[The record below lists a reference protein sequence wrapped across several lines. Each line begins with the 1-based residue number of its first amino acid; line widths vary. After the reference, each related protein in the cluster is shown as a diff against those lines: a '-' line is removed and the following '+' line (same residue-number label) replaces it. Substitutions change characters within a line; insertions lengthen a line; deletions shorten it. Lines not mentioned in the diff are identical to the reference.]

1 MAGSINIP
9 SRLGSRGSGQFFQV
23 PGIPILPDPPPPTPA
38 ALCPVGH
45 CWFHLLSDNNYLHLR
60 LPFCGRV
67 ETTLQTAWVCKCR
80 FSTPAF
86 SFTSAELGMDP
97 GSPALCQHSVI
108 EPCSCL
114 PALFFSFSI
123 LPNLG
128 AQNDLRGQGRRPYLL
143 GVIKNGD

>member
-9 SRLGSRGSGQFFQV
+9 SRLGSRGSGQFFQA
-23 PGIPILPDPPPPTPA
+23 PGIPTLPDPPPPMPA

-86 SFTSAELGMDP
+86 SFTSAELGMDQGLP
-97 GSPALCQHSVI
+97 HCASILSLSHAPASQLCSF
-108 EPCSCL
+108 PS
-114 PALFFSFSI
+114 LFFLI
-123 LPNLG
+123 WGHKTTLG
-128 AQNDLRGQGRRPYLL
+128 DRVDAL
-143 GVIKNGD
+143 IS